1 MTWLIAAYAS
11 VAIAIA
17 LYVLRLA
24 HLRRALEAEFD
35 AAKR

>member
-1 MTWLIAAYAS
+1 MAWLLAAYAA
-11 VAIAIA
+11 VAIAIG

-24 HLRRALEAEFD
+24 RMRRALESEFD